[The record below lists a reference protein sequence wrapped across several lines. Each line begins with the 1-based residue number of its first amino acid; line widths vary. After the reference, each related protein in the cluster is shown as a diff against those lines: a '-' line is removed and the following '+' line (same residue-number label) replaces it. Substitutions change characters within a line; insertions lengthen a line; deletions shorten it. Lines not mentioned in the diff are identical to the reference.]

1 MKNINSKKPS
11 GAITRGK
18 TTKNRLRQ
26 TDHFLLLYDRNL
38 ITSQSDSVVVDLGY
52 GFEAVTTLELAE
64 KFWKVNPH
72 LKIIGV
78 EIDLERVEKAK
89 PFESTLLEFR
99 HGGFNIPL
107 RAGETIRFIRA
118 FNVLRQYPEDQV
130 ISAWSEMSKGMIDGG
145 ILMEGTS
152 NPSGGIW
159 VANIL
164 RYKKKNWTSEGLV
177 FFTNFRGE
185 LDLDDFKARLPK
197 NLIHRMIPGEMI
209 YSFFENWQTALNVTI
224 GEKSW
229 GDKHWFSAAVSELR
243 RMGINV
249 NTDKKLVNRGFM
261 VLRNF

>member
-1 MKNINSKKPS
+1 MKNIRSKKPS
-11 GAITRGK
+11 GTITRGK

-38 ITSQSDSVVVDLGY
+38 ITSQAESVVVDLGY

-64 KFWKVNPH
+64 KFWKVNPR

-89 PFESTLLEFR
+89 VFENPWLEFR

-107 RAGETIRFIRA
+107 RAGETIRLIRA

-130 ISAWSEMSKGMIDGG
+130 NLAWAEMSKGMVEGG
-145 ILMEGTS
+145 ILLEGTS

-164 RYKKKNWTSEGLV
+164 RYQVKDWTNEGLV
-177 FFTNFRGE
+177 FFTNFRQE

-197 NLIHRMIPGEMI
+197 NLIHRMIPGERI
-209 YSFFENWQTALNVTI
+209 YGFFLKI
-224 GEKSW
+224 GKP
-229 GDKHWFSAAVSELR
+229 L
-243 RMGINV
+243 
-249 NTDKKLVNRGFM
+249 
-261 VLRNF
+261 